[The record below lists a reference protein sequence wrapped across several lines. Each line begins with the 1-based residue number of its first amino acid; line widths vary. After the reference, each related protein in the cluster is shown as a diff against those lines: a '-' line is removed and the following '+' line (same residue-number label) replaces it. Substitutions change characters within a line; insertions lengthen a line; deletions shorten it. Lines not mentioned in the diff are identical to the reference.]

1 MGDTPWLLRNYADCR
16 LLKALIF
23 LHRKIVDKIDKD
35 QDGKI
40 TAKELGDWIQFSKTQ
55 HNQETVNKRWG
66 ELVVRLQSL
75 LSQEDSAAGKT
86 VDPDAPV
93 SWEEYKT
100 ASYGEKPGI
109 VK

>member
-1 MGDTPWLLRNYADCR
+1 
-16 LLKALIF
+16 
-23 LHRKIVDKIDKD
+23 
-35 QDGKI
+35 
-40 TAKELGDWIQFSKTQ
+40 
-55 HNQETVNKRWG
+55 
-66 ELVVRLQSL
+66 LVVRLQSL

>member
-1 MGDTPWLLRNYADCR
+1 MVVKKLYR
-16 LLKALIF
+16 LQIVESFDF

-40 TAKELGDWIQFSKTQ
+40 TAKELGDWIELSKTQ
-55 HNQETVNKRWG
+55 YNKETVNKRWG

-75 LSQEDSAAGKT
+75 LSQEDSAAGRT